1 MVLRNMSA
9 PTTPPRPQSELQPLT
24 RFTDRVEDYIR
35 YRPNYPAALF
45 GFLGSRA
52 QLGPQAV
59 VADVGSGTG
68 IFSEQLLE
76 RGATVFAVEP
86 NAAMR
91 TAAESRLSG
100 QPRFVSV
107 EGTSTA
113 TGLVDGTVSL
123 ITCAQA
129 FHWFEP
135 AETRREFWRISRPA
149 AQWALVWNS
158 APDQLDALNQEFE
171 RIKLAYGTDFVE
183 IRHQGGRARQQI
195 ERFFGP
201 GRFERFTFRHFQLLD
216 REGLRGRML
225 SSSYAPKAGDP
236 RHAPMVQDLDR
247 AFDAHQQAGWAR
259 IDYDT
264 ELYLGRPL
272 GPL

>member
-1 MVLRNMSA
+1 MTS
-9 PTTPPRPQSELQPLT
+9 RPSLAALQPLT
-24 RFTDRVEDYIR
+24 RFTDLVADYVR
-35 YRPNYPAALF
+35 YRPDYPAALF
-45 GFLGSRA
+45 DFLGTRA

-68 IFSEQLLE
+68 IFSTQLLE

-91 TAAESRLSG
+91 TAAESRLG
-100 QPRFVSV
+100 TQPRFISI
-107 EGTSTA
+107 EGNSAA
-113 TGLVDGTVSL
+113 TGLVDGTITL

-135 AETRREFWRISRPA
+135 ADARREFWRISRPE

-195 ERFFGP
+195 EIFFGP
-201 GRFERFTFRHFQLLD
+201 GKFERFSFPHSQLLD
-216 REGLRGRML
+216 RAGLRGRML
-225 SSSYAPKAGDP
+225 SSSYAPQVGHPK
-236 RHAPMVQDLDR
+236 HVPMLQDLDR
-247 AFDAHQQAGWAR
+247 AFDAHQRDGLVR
-259 IDYDT
+259 LDYET

-272 GPL
+272 RPL